1 MLLVKL
7 KEEKTMLKIKK
18 FNLCSLIRKKFSK
31 NKIKLINDKENK
43 RKIE

>member
-7 KEEKTMLKIKK
+7 EEEKTMLKIKIK
-18 FNLCSLIRKKFSK
+18 FMLFNQKIVKKR
-31 NKIKLINDKENK
+31 KLINDKENK